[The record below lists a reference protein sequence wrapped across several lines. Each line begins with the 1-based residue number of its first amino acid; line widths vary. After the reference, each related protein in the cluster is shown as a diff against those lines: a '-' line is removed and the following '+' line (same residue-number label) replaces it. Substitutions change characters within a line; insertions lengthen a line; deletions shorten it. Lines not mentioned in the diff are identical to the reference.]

1 MVMGLSAECNLS
13 VRQLD
18 AVTSYLNGEVEEEL
32 FMEIPENEKSHYQ
45 KLWTKKSSTI
55 EWREPQVNGWRNCE
69 REVKRM

>member
-13 VRQLD
+13 VHQLD

-45 KLWTKKSSTI
+45 KL
-55 EWREPQVNGWRNCE
+55 
-69 REVKRM
+69 